1 MGGLI
6 GIDRLRDLQNLGTL
20 EHTLVNSLHSSISWV
35 FLPISSGRKQG
46 RCTKPTVET
55 LDIKCSGDRCPRF
68 VSSWGLPMKFLRCVV
83 IFGLLSLSS
92 YVAMADGVG
101 DPRMTPI
108 GGGNSTVLT
117 SPTDPAFVISYTAG
131 VTPTVGCG
139 TFDGSLSDNTC
150 IDPHSTDFINNS
162 GVAWKAIQFDI
173 TSVAGDITQSS
184 FSAIQDPAVD
194 PYFLF
199 ASTTTNAAGDTILS
213 FFGTDST
220 HLASCLPRAATVTCA
235 QDLSSMIPAYHC
247 LILEFSSM
255 STMR

>member
-1 MGGLI
+1 
-6 GIDRLRDLQNLGTL
+6 
-20 EHTLVNSLHSSISWV
+20 
-35 FLPISSGRKQG
+35 
-46 RCTKPTVET
+46 
-55 LDIKCSGDRCPRF
+55 
-68 VSSWGLPMKFLRCVV
+68 MKFLRYVV

-108 GGGNSTVLT
+108 GGGRSTVLT
-117 SPTDPAFVISYTAG
+117 SPTDPAFVISYTAT

-139 TFDGSLSDNTC
+139 AFDGSLSDDTC
-150 IDPHSTDFINNS
+150 IDPHFTDFVNNS

-173 TSVAGDITQSS
+173 KSVAGDITQSS
-184 FSAIQDPAVD
+184 FSAIQDPSVD

-220 HLASCLPRAATVTCA
+220 HPGILPATGCDGDVCTGPFLDDTRIPLFDFGILVDVNDALTKGDSFTAQGTASTVPEP
-235 QDLSSMIPAYHC
+235 SSLLLFLTGGAIF
-247 LILEFSSM
+247 LILK
-255 STMR
+255 RC

>member
-1 MGGLI
+1 
-6 GIDRLRDLQNLGTL
+6 
-20 EHTLVNSLHSSISWV
+20 
-35 FLPISSGRKQG
+35 
-46 RCTKPTVET
+46 
-55 LDIKCSGDRCPRF
+55 
-68 VSSWGLPMKFLRCVV
+68 MKFLRYVV
-83 IFGLLSLSS
+83 VFGLLSLSS

-139 TFDGSLSDNTC
+139 TFDGSLSDDTC
-150 IDPHSTDFINNS
+150 INPHNTDFINNS

-173 TSVAGDITQSS
+173 KSVAGDITQSS
-184 FSAIQDPAVD
+184 FSAIQDASVD

-199 ASTTTNAAGDTILS
+199 ASTTTSAAGDTILS

-220 HLASCLPRAATVTCA
+220 HPGILPATSCDGDVCTGPFLDDTDIPLFDFGILVDVTDALTTGDSFTAQGTATPVPEPPT
-235 QDLSSMIPAYHC
+235 LLLLLMGGVIF
-247 LILEFSSM
+247 LILKRS
-255 STMR
+255 